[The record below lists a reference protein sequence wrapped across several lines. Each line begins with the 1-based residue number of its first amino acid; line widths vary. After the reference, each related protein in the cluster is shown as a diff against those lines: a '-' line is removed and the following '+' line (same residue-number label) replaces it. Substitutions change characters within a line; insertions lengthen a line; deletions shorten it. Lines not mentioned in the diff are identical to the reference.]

1 MIYFCFHLEKL
12 TLSAVWRTWDY
23 RVAGWIHRDQTDS
36 SVLMN
41 DDAGELGQRS
51 YDGHG
56 EMRMD
61 SSDT

>member
-1 MIYFCFHLEKL
+1 M
-12 TLSAVWRTWDY
+12 
-23 RVAGWIHRDQTDS
+23 AGWIHRDQTDS